1 MEGVKTALVAAG
13 CAAIWCAPLAAQDAP
28 IAIFKQGS
36 MAIGGALTLGGDDVY
51 QSCGHG
57 FLEYQIPA
65 NPRDEKLLFWHS
77 SSTFVW
83 QHNWIGDEGFQSLF
97 LRRGYPALLWEG
109 PGVGRANWDCVAH
122 DYVPQAGRDQQ
133 NFTSWRFGSGWLQW
147 FEGVQF
153 PTTNPVALNQAM
165 RARYN
170 EFDTLEAV
178 RREAEVAAQAFDE
191 VEGAI
196 AVTSSAGGLRA
207 LLAATL
213 SDNVRAIVAYE
224 NPGYL
229 FPEGEGPDAPDSPF
243 GPLQVSEAEFRRL
256 LTIPMQFVWGDNIEA
271 NPVWAAKLEECRQFV
286 ELVNARGGKA
296 EILMLEGEGLTGNT
310 HMPFADLNNVAV
322 AALLDEF
329 LARHGLDSR

>member
-1 MEGVKTALVAAG
+1 MVRGLVAAG
-13 CAAIWCAPLAAQDAP
+13 LLAAFSLPLAAQDAP
-28 IAIFKQGS
+28 IQIFRQGS
-36 MAIGGALTLGGDDVY
+36 MAIGGALKADEDGAY

-57 FLEYQIPA
+57 FLEYQIPV

-77 SSTFVW
+77 SSTFAW
-83 QHNWIGDEGFQSLF
+83 QNNWIGDEGFQTLF
-97 LRRGYPALLWEG
+97 LRRGYPVLLWEG
-109 PGVGRANWDCVAH
+109 PGVGRANWDCAAH
-122 DYVPQAGRDQQ
+122 DYAPQAGRDQQ
-133 NFTSWRFGSGWLQW
+133 NFTSWRFGPDWLQW
-147 FEGVQF
+147 FDGVQF
-153 PTTNPVALNQAM
+153 PTTNPVALDQAM

-178 RREAEVAAQAFDE
+178 WREAEVAAQAFDE

-207 LLAATL
+207 LLAATQ

-229 FPEGEGPDAPDSPF
+229 FPQGEGPDASDSPF
-243 GPLQVSEAEFRRL
+243 GPLHVREAEFQRL
-256 LTIPMQFVWGDNIEA
+256 LTVPMQFVWGDNIESHA
-271 NPVWAAKLEECRQFV
+271 IWSAKLEECRRFV

-296 EILMLEGEGLTGNT
+296 EILMLEDAGLTGNT
-310 HMPFADLNNVAV
+310 HMPFADLNHAAV

-329 LARHGLDSR
+329 LARHGLDRR